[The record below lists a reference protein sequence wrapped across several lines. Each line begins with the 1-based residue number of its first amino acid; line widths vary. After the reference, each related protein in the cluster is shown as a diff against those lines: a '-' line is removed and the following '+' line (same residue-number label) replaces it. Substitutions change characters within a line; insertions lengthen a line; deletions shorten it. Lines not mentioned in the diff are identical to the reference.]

1 MQRIKLSASRYC
13 CYGLLLLI
21 ILFFALIRFQ
31 LRESP
36 LERDEGEYAYAG
48 QLILQGIPPYQLV
61 YSMKLPGTFAAYSV
75 ILAVF
80 GQTPGAI
87 HALLDFD
94 PTRRRPFDREID
106 RAVRS
111 ISPCKQRLSGRKEP
125 DHRTGRH
132 DTQRVQGLQIGRASC
147 RERM

>member
-48 QLILQGIPPYQLV
+48 QVMLQGIPPYQLA
-61 YSMKLPGTFAAYSV
+61 SSRKLPGIFPAYSV

-87 HALLDFD
+87 HLALLFVNAA
-94 PTRRRPFDREID
+94 TTFLVFLL
-106 RAVRS
+106 ARS
-111 ISPCKQRLSGRKEP
+111 LFGPLA
-125 DHRTGRH
+125 
-132 DTQRVQGLQIGRASC
+132 GLVAAAS
-147 RERM
+147 

>member
-1 MQRIKLSASRYC
+1 MDNHSAPIASSSRRSVVRFWPWLMV
-13 CYGLLLLI
+13 LLALL
-21 ILFFALIRFQ
+21 FVGFIRVR
-31 LRESP
+31 LLDMP

-87 HALLDFD
+87 HIGLLLINAATTFLVFLLARRLFGPLAGLFAAASYALL
-94 PTRRRPFDREID
+94 
-106 RAVRS
+106 
-111 ISPCKQRLSGRKEP
+111 
-125 DHRTGRH
+125 
-132 DTQRVQGLQIGRASC
+132 
-147 RERM
+147 